1 VGDIGEGGRVD
12 LVEGSK
18 SATGDALRN
27 FAGHTNVG
35 IHTGDVEKILPRF
48 SKADV
53 IILDPPREGAGKNVV
68 ESMVS
73 LQPRAIVY
81 VACDP
86 AALARD
92 SAYLESS
99 GYALAEIRAFDLF
112 PMTQH
117 IESVAL
123 FKRVKVS

>member
-1 VGDIGEGGRVD
+1 M
-12 LVEGSK
+12 
-18 SATGDALRN
+18 
-27 FAGHTNVG
+27 
-35 IHTGDVEKILPRF
+35 HTGDVEKILPRF

-53 IILDPPREGAGKNVV
+53 IVLDPPREGAGKNVV
-68 ESMVS
+68 ASMVS
-73 LQPRAIVY
+73 LKPRTIVY

-92 SAYLESS
+92 TAYLAES
-99 GYALAEIRAFDLF
+99 GYALSQIRAFDLF

-123 FKRVKVS
+123 FQPVKVS